1 MWRILLTRREVLTL
15 GLTWRDAV
23 STGAL
28 CLVVIA
34 YFMSLQ
40 GAPALISSVWATT
53 AVVLILGCG
62 CAVSAAGDLYTRPH
76 SGLVRLLRGVITA
89 FGTIAMFA
97 GLVGLVFGS
106 AFALR
111 ILVMATIIL
120 WVLGTTRHA
129 YTIGSTQ

>member
-1 MWRILLTRREVLTL
+1 VLTL
-15 GLTWRDAV
+15 GLTWRDAA

-40 GAPALISSVWATT
+40 GVAPSLTSSVWATT

-62 CAVSAAGDLYTRPH
+62 CVVGAAGDLYTRPQ
-76 SGLVRLLRGVITA
+76 SRLIRLFRGVITV
-89 FGTIAMFA
+89 FGGIGLFA
-97 GLVGLVFGS
+97 GLGGLLFGS

-111 ILVMATIIL
+111 ILVMATIIM
-120 WVLGTTRHA
+120 WVMGTSWHA
-129 YTIGSTQ
+129 YTIGSKR